1 MKKKGKMY
9 RGVTRNGETVTSFP
23 ATLMQFCIPQAH
35 KKKKRGKFARCVRR
49 EKNRIDAFTAT
60 LQRFHALQR

>member
-1 MKKKGKMY
+1 MKKRKN
-9 RGVTRNGETVTSFP
+9 RGNTGRGETVTSFP

-35 KKKKRGKFARCVRR
+35 KKKKTQKVHSLCPKGKKQDQRVYRL
-49 EKNRIDAFTAT
+49 